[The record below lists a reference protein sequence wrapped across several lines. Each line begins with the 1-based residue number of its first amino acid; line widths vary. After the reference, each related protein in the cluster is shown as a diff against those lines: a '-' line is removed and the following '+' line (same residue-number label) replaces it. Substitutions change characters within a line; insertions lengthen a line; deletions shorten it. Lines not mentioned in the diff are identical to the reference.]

1 MPQAAVG
8 DPGQQLEV
16 ELDVI
21 AAGRHLAAAG
31 LAVPFG
37 ADRAGLGRI
46 VERAHRAL
54 RGVPGRAGAADGRG
68 ELGPAGL
75 AEAVRG
81 AGGAAAGGA
90 GNSRVAIVHQAI
102 IQGGGHHV
110 SVRGRIAFAK
120 STSSIR
126 RSSSGVS
133 RARAR

>member
-1 MPQAAVG
+1 RDLDRAGRRLRGRQGHRVLVTRMPQATVG

-21 AAGRHLAAAG
+21 AAGRHLAPARLTVA
-31 LAVPFG
+31 FG

-54 RGVPGRAGAADGRG
+54 RGVAGWPGAADGRG

-81 AGGAAAGGA
+81 
-90 GNSRVAIVHQAI
+90 
-102 IQGGGHHV
+102 
-110 SVRGRIAFAK
+110 
-120 STSSIR
+120 
-126 RSSSGVS
+126 
-133 RARAR
+133 